1 MNNLLKFVLMST
13 ALLAV
18 LNLPSA
24 GQSYQVISNRCLGGS
39 AGEKNGSIV
48 YCGNYEFIMG
58 CQSFSDSSGFKTVPL
73 CDPANAG
80 MWILKTD
87 TSYANTWQLTIDGN
101 RSEGRTE
108 FSMNSINGNLNF
120 ACASMSDS
128 SCDKSEN

>member
-1 MNNLLKFVLMST
+1 MNNLFKYVLMST

-18 LNLPSA
+18 LNVPAA

-39 AGEKNGSIV
+39 GGENNGSIV

-58 CQSFSDSSGFKTVPL
+58 CGSFSGISGFKTVPL